1 MLASLHRPKG
11 ADERLGN
18 LQPVTRTLPPP
29 GFPLIDTAERKN
41 PNAAFSVM
49 KHKPP
54 EHLLGSCDSQ
64 TPACDQERD
73 SDTQDRVFLSMQ
85 HGNDLSR
92 NYQHFKAKPPWFPV
106 QVGSDGRGKDVG
118 GCLSWMLCAFTQG
131 GKVGLRLC
139 MCYEVASKSWLHRR
153 LPSLETP

>member
-1 MLASLHRPKG
+1 
-11 ADERLGN
+11 
-18 LQPVTRTLPPP
+18 
-29 GFPLIDTAERKN
+29 
-41 PNAAFSVM
+41 M

-54 EHLLGSCDSQ
+54 EHLLGSCESQ

-73 SDTQDRVFLSMQ
+73 SNTQDLVFFSMQ
-85 HGNDLSR
+85 HGNDLPR
-92 NYQHFKAKPPWFPV
+92 NYQHFKAKPPWFPG
-106 QVGSDGRGKDVG
+106 QVGSDGRGGVGGAGGGG

-139 MCYEVASKSWLHRR
+139 MCYEVASKSRLHRR